1 MTNTKTAAIAATA
14 AFYAAVLLFS
24 PAPSSGQTA
33 APLENHIPQPRILR
47 NVTSGHLV
55 GWGSDYQ
62 EHVTTPL
69 AGNDYVAI
77 SQGFGNGFAIRSD
90 GSIVGWGDNNGG
102 QTNVPAGNNYVA
114 IAAGNGCGVALKS
127 DGSIVGWGYNN
138 FGQINVPAGNN
149 YVAIAPG
156 QSLSF
161 ALTLDG
167 RIVAWGD
174 NIGSWLNT
182 TPTDSNYVAI
192 AAGGW
197 NGLALKSDGSI
208 VGWGYNSSGQID
220 VPAGNNYVAIAA
232 GFNYGIA
239 LKSDG
244 SIVGWGN
251 KDRGQI
257 DVPVGNDFTAIS
269 GGSYAGLALSKYA
282 AWISRISSKTRKPGK
297 PAKIFG
303 RGFVATTNQK
313 FNRVYF
319 STGHWPDTI
328 TYQAK
333 LKSASIGHLV
343 IIIPPKCH
351 SGVIYNVSAAV
362 KGQTSNMV
370 PFLVK

>member
-161 ALTLDG
+161 ALTLDD

-197 NGLALKSDGSI
+197 NGL
-208 VGWGYNSSGQID
+208 
-220 VPAGNNYVAIAA
+220 
-232 GFNYGIA
+232 A